1 MGRVMSI
8 MQDSLRES
16 GIDVESADIVT
27 NLRFNGFETVSILSR
42 DNREGLGSE
51 EISWEV
57 WLMPPDRGT
66 SIRITFIYVS
76 GGASESVPMMS
87 DIVRRIR
94 RE

>member
-1 MGRVMSI
+1 MSI

-57 WLMPPDRGT
+57 
-66 SIRITFIYVS
+66 
-76 GGASESVPMMS
+76 
-87 DIVRRIR
+87 
-94 RE
+94 

>member
-1 MGRVMSI
+1 MFVTSFPSGFPSGGLELGRVMSI

-57 WLMPPDRGT
+57 
-66 SIRITFIYVS
+66 
-76 GGASESVPMMS
+76 
-87 DIVRRIR
+87 
-94 RE
+94 